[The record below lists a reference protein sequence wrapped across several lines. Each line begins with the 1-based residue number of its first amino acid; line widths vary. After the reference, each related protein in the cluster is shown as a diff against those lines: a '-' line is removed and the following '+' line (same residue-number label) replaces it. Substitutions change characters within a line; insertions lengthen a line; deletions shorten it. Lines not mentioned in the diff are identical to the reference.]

1 MRDEQHDFERLRQE
15 HSIYTD
21 LARTLTSSLNLS
33 EILENVMK
41 KVGELL
47 RPRNWSLLLLD
58 DEGEYLIFEVV
69 VGEGAEQLKGNRL
82 KVGEGIAGWV
92 AFTGEP
98 LLVKDVREDPRFC
111 YRFDEICRFKTES
124 VICVPLQ
131 NRGKVLGVIELIN
144 RMEQDLFTDTDMRS
158 LSQIADYAAIAI
170 SNAHLYKKAK
180 WLSITDDHTCLY
192 NTRYLYDA
200 LDRELAQALKENS
213 EVSIIFLDLDHFK
226 SVNDTHGHLCG
237 SKTLREVGL
246 LLKELVLPGHIP
258 VRYGGDEFVILM
270 PGTSKKVAMDFAV
283 YLRDRLKAQPFLVE
297 ESLNLHITAS
307 FGVASFPSDAKS
319 KDEILSLADTAM
331 YKVKESTRDGIVG
344 A

>member
-1 MRDEQHDFERLRQE
+1 MRDEQHDVERLRHE

-47 RPRNWSLLLLD
+47 RPWNWSLLLMEED
-58 DEGEYLIFEVV
+58 GEHLNFEIA
-69 VGEGAEQLKGNRL
+69 VGEGAEQLRGCRL

-92 AFTGEP
+92 ARTGEP
-98 LLVKDVREDPRFC
+98 VLVENAGTDPRFC
-111 YRFDEICRFKTES
+111 GRFDEMNCFKTES

-131 NRGKVLGVIELIN
+131 NRGQVLGVIELVN
-144 RMEQDLFTDTDMRS
+144 RIEQDLFTDQDMRS
-158 LSQIADYAAIAI
+158 LSHIAEYAAIAI
-170 SNAHLYKKAK
+170 NNAHLYRKAK

-200 LDRELAQALKENS
+200 LDRELARAETEDS
-213 EVSIIFLDLDHFK
+213 EASIIFLDLDHFK
-226 SVNDTHGHLCG
+226 DVNDTHGHLCG
-237 SKTLREVGL
+237 SKTLKEVGL
-246 LLKELVLPGHIP
+246 LIKELALPGHIP
-258 VRYGGDEFVILM
+258 VRYGGDEFVVLM
-270 PGTSKKVAMDFAV
+270 PATGKRDAMDFAV
-283 YLRDRLKAQPFLVE
+283 YLRDRLNAHPFLMD

-319 KDEILSLADTAM
+319 KDEILSLADAAM

>member
-1 MRDEQHDFERLRQE
+1 MRDEQQDFERLRQE
-15 HSIYTD
+15 HAIYTD

-58 DEGEYLIFEVV
+58 DEGERLCFEIV
-69 VGEGAEQLKGNRL
+69 VGEGAEQLKGCHL

-92 AFTGEP
+92 AGTGEP
-98 LLVKDVREDPRFC
+98 LLVEDVRKDPRFC
-111 YRFDEICRFKTES
+111 DRFDDISCFKTES

-144 RMEQDLFTDTDMRS
+144 RIEQDLFTDTDMRS

-180 WLSITDDHTCLY
+180 WLAITDDHTCLY

-200 LDRELAQALKENS
+200 LDRELALALEEKS

-226 SVNDTHGHLCG
+226 SVNDIHGHLCG
-237 SKTLREVGL
+237 SKTLKEVGF

-258 VRYGGDEFVILM
+258 VRYGGDEFVVLM
-270 PGTSKKVAMDFAV
+270 PGTCKKDAMEFAV
-283 YLRDRLKAQPFLVE
+283 YLRERLNAQPFLVE